1 MSRKQYLFILFPK
14 KKSVPKN
21 LDKEGKVDNTEIFEA
36 ACEFYATESLRETQ
50 IFNEP
55 GMPAIDKLHYFIQ
68 YLFDYTLKHKEFE
81 SNYHENSEIRASRID
96 KVAAKMVE
104 NLIPIMEEGIRE
116 GTFHCENLQTTARF
130 IVFGMLHTFHDEI
143 PEKNIEAYIQHF
155 VIFIRKILIFLTIK
169 TDWVVLKVNEFTRI
183 QNLCQIIQQGKTI

>member
-1 MSRKQYLFILFPK
+1 
-14 KKSVPKN
+14 
-21 LDKEGKVDNTEIFEA
+21 
-36 ACEFYATESLRETQ
+36 
-50 IFNEP
+50 
-55 GMPAIDKLHYFIQ
+55 MPAIDKLNYFIQ

-183 QNLCQIIQQGKTI
+183 QNLCQIIQKGKTI

>member
-1 MSRKQYLFILFPK
+1 
-14 KKSVPKN
+14 
-21 LDKEGKVDNTEIFEA
+21 
-36 ACEFYATESLRETQ
+36 
-50 IFNEP
+50 
-55 GMPAIDKLHYFIQ
+55 
-68 YLFDYTLKHKEFE
+68 
-81 SNYHENSEIRASRID
+81 
-96 KVAAKMVE
+96 MVE

>member
-1 MSRKQYLFILFPK
+1 
-14 KKSVPKN
+14 
-21 LDKEGKVDNTEIFEA
+21 
-36 ACEFYATESLRETQ
+36 
-50 IFNEP
+50 
-55 GMPAIDKLHYFIQ
+55 MPAIDKLNYFIQ
-68 YLFDYTLKHKEFE
+68 YLFDYTLKYKEFE
-81 SNYHENSEIRASRID
+81 GNYHENSEIRASRID

-104 NLIPIMEEGIRE
+104 NLISIMEQGIRE

-183 QNLCQIIQQGKTI
+183 QNLCQIIQKGKTI